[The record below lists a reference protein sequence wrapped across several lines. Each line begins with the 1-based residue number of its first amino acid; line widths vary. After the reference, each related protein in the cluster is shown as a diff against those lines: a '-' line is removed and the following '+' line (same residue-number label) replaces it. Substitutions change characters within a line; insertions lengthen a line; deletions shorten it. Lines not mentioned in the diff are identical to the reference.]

1 MKQDLDFTFLF
12 TNNKLRIGI
21 TWFLVLIENLLIAL
35 IPLFIGRA
43 IDALLQQRADALL
56 ETAVVMFVLVI
67 VAVIRRL
74 YDTRIYGTMR
84 VNFGAELVKR
94 KRAQPVSQVNAR
106 LDMSREIVDF
116 LEEHVPE
123 LLTAIMQLVVSIVI
137 LWTYQVQLGIG
148 ALALLLA
155 MGLLYLLFHQRFFK
169 LNSSLNAQK
178 EQQVDVLELRSS
190 RPVLAHL
197 RRLRRAEV
205 KLSDTEAILY
215 GLLFLLMFSFV
226 LFSLVTAAQ
235 IDAVTAGAIFTILSY
250 SWEFVESSIALPASL
265 QQWTRLAEIRQ
276 RLNSETVASP
286 S

>member
-1 MKQDLDFTFLF
+1 MKQDLDFSFLF
-12 TNNKLRIGI
+12 ANNKLRIGV

-43 IDALLQQRADALL
+43 IDALLEQRADALL
-56 ETAVVMFVLVI
+56 ETAVVMVVLVV
-67 VAVIRRL
+67 VAVIRRV

-84 VNFGAELVKR
+84 VHFGAELVKR
-94 KRAQPVSQVNAR
+94 KSALPVSQTNAR

-137 LWTYQVQLGIG
+137 LWSFQVDLGIG
-148 ALALLLA
+148 ALGVLIGMA
-155 MGLLYLLFHQRFFK
+155 LLYLMFHRRFYN
-169 LNSSLNAQK
+169 LNSALNAQK
-178 EQQVDVLELRSS
+178 EKQVSVLERGAS

-205 KLSDTEAILY
+205 KLSDTEAALY
-215 GLLFLLMFSFV
+215 GMLFLFMFGFV
-226 LFSLVTAAQ
+226 LFSLVTASQ
-235 IDAVTAGAIFTILSY
+235 IDGITAGAIFTILSY

-265 QQWTRLAEIRQ
+265 QQWTRLAEIRR
-276 RLNSETVASP
+276 RLNSFQSA
-286 S
+286 